1 MKMSS
6 PEFILTTSPFG
17 KDDIPLGS
25 FVPDR
30 STPSTDAIQPYEIPD
45 EDIAKTS
52 DKNFDGTIRTQSESW
67 FQLVITR
74 FLSFVLQSEKSTT
87 FHVTADEGFIYML
100 RQPKEIFKQ
109 CLSAD
114 GVKEWLEDN
123 YDDQQDIYF
132 VIGYRTFVNA
142 KLYRERNKTSE
153 ASGKTEVPVSEAV
166 GDPTGSVNASLS
178 GGHKS
183 LEEVKG
189 GTETT
194 GERIYAICF
203 RKVRITKE
211 KKELK
216 ASLKSSQWQPFAT
229 TRGKDGNSDIILEA
243 ALDGTGELGN
253 FEIMRGDLGDGDF
266 ATFGIPPTM

>member
-1 MKMSS
+1 MSS

-17 KDDIPLGS
+17 KDDIPIGT

-30 STPSTDAIQPYEIPD
+30 STPSTDAIRPYEIPD
-45 EDIAKTS
+45 EDISKTS
-52 DKNFDGTIRTQSESW
+52 DKNFDGTIRTQAENW
-67 FQLVITR
+67 FQLLIAR
-74 FLSFVLQSEKSTT
+74 FLSFVLHSEKSTT

-100 RQPKEIFKQ
+100 RQPKEIFK
-109 CLSAD
+109 LSLAAD

-123 YDDQQDIYF
+123 HDDQQDIYF

-142 KLYRERNKTSE
+142 KLYRERNKTTE
-153 ASGKTEVPVSEAV
+153 ASGKTEVPVSEGA
-166 GDPTGSVNASLS
+166 GDPIGSVNIGLR

-183 LEEVKG
+183 LEQVKG

-203 RKVRITKE
+203 RRVKITRE

-216 ASLKSSQWQPFAT
+216 ATLKSSQWQPFAT
-229 TRGKDGNSDIILEA
+229 TRGKDENGDVILEA
-243 ALDGTGELGN
+243 VLDDVVEIGN
-253 FEIMRGDLGDGDF
+253 FEIVQGRLGDSDF
-266 ATFGIPPTM
+266 VTFIIPSTI